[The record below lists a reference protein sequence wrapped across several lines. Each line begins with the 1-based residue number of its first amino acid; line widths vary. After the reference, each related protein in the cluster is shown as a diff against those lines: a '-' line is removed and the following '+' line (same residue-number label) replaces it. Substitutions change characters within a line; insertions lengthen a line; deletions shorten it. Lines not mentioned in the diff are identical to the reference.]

1 MMKRTNTN
9 KRNGRLPQRGLPAKT
24 LVGGKLNI
32 AEVNAMK
39 EAMRVAGIPTKSLFI
54 AHAVRAFVKA
64 NGIDIQDVD
73 PAQTFLP
80 IGR

>member
-1 MMKRTNTN
+1 
-9 KRNGRLPQRGLPAKT
+9 
-24 LVGGKLNI
+24 
-32 AEVNAMK
+32 
-39 EAMRVAGIPTKSLFI
+39 MRVAGIPTKSLFI